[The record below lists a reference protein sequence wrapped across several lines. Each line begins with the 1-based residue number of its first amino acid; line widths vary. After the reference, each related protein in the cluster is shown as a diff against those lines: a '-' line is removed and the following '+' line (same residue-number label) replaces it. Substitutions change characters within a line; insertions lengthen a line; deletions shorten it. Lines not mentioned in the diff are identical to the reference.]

1 VEDYAVVGGAPAR
14 VLRRYEPGLGWVTTA
29 GDVRPV
35 GVAVR

>member
-1 VEDYAVVGGAPAR
+1 VVGGAPAR

-29 GDVRPV
+29 GDVRPE